1 MKKLILILLFA
12 LLSGSTMANPIV
24 AADTLRIDGKLV
36 LWLKVSG
43 YEAGWHYGMFL
54 GDRIAEVM
62 ENYVI
67 NHTFGGANGYNY
79 ASQIFDQKF
88 IYDYKYEEIAQG
100 MIAGMEDADIDI
112 FSPSLQRDLTFK
124 DVLIANSIPDFTAF
138 SKLNIKGPGCSDLMS
153 WGDATLDSD
162 LDGELVISR
171 NLDWENNP
179 YLIDNALIIVW
190 GSYNWDAQRIIT
202 FGFTGL
208 IGALSGFNETGIT
221 TFQNMGNYSTAPVG
235 DEFYPVNLAQRDGLE
250 SWDYNN
256 DGVCSPRDVS
266 DAVRAHNVAA
276 TYIINT
282 AGPNYFETPAE
293 ILEIHNSYGDTIRTV
308 TDNPEFFGDNLVSTN
323 HFRLLKSPTPCY
335 RYSRIADSLQNSN
348 LLDISRNWNVLK
360 AAGVTTNL
368 QTIQYIPAQH
378 FLRFSFAEIGTPAYM
393 IEATELH
400 VDSLFALVGVNET
413 GKTVGRFVSVSPN
426 PCSNQCHI
434 KILAP
439 MDGTAFCKIM
449 DLTGKLIFEKNLR
462 IYRNESLDFTWETIE
477 NLPGIYFNT
486 IELVDRNQRRIAAES
501 QKIVVTR

>member
-1 MKKLILILLFA
+1 MKNLIFILLFA

-36 LWLKVSG
+36 LWLKVDG
-43 YEAGWHYGMFL
+43 YYAGWHYGMFL
-54 GDRIAEVM
+54 GDRIADVM

-88 IYDYKYEEIAQG
+88 VYDYKYEEIAQG
-100 MIAGMEDADIDI
+100 MIDGMEDTDVDI
-112 FSPSLQRDLTFK
+112 FSPTLQRDLTFK

-153 WGDATLDSD
+153 WGEATLDSD

-171 NLDWENNP
+171 NLDWDNNP

-190 GSYNWDAQRIIT
+190 GNWNGDGQRIIT

-221 TFQNMGNYSTAPVG
+221 TFQNMGNYISTPTG
-235 DEFYPVNLAQRDGLE
+235 GGFYPVNLAQRDGLE

-266 DAVRAHNVAA
+266 DAVRAHSVSSSF
-276 TYIINT
+276 IINT
-282 AGPNYFETPAE
+282 AGPNYFDTPAE
-293 ILEIHNSYGDTIRTV
+293 ILEIHNSYGDTIRTIAN
-308 TDNPEFFGDNLVSTN
+308 NPDFFGDNLVSTN
-323 HFRLLKSPTPCY
+323 HFRVLKQATPCY
-335 RYSRIADSLQNSN
+335 RYSRITDSLQNSN
-348 LLDISRNWNVLK
+348 LLDISRNWSVLK
-360 AAGVTTNL
+360 AAGVNTNL

-378 FLRFSFAEIGTPAYM
+378 FLRFSFAEIDTPAYM

-400 VDSLFALVGVNET
+400 VDSLFALVGINDLEKKA
-413 GKTVGRFVSVSPN
+413 GSHVSISPN
-426 PCSNQCHI
+426 PCSQQCQI
-434 KILAP
+434 EIQAP
-439 MDGTAFCKIM
+439 ADGTANCKII
-449 DLTGKLIFEKNLR
+449 DVSGKLIFEKQTQVYGDVPVGIR
-462 IYRNESLDFTWETIE
+462 WGSSEIS
-477 NLPGIYFNT
+477 PGIYFCN
-486 IELVDRNQRRIAAES
+486 IEFRDQSHGKIAQES
-501 QKIVVTR
+501 RKIIVTR